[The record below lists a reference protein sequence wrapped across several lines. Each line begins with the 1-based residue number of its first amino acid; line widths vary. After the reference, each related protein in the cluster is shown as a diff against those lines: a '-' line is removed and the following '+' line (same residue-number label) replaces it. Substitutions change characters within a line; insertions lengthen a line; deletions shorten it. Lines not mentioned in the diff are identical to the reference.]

1 MRVITQHGPSFPK
14 ANSRRARISST
25 SSTSHSS
32 AMDAPLEM
40 LYHAVLVSCGT
51 DEEGLQYCGR
61 KNLNFDALRLIKM
74 KLGVASGFAII
85 AEGAT
90 GLHFLS
96 TLDAQLRL
104 ATLVIFCLR
113 RNLKER
119 PTPGCAG

>member
-1 MRVITQHGPSFPK
+1 MQYLYRAALTKK
-14 ANSRRARISST
+14 ACSI
-25 SSTSHSS
+25 
-32 AMDAPLEM
+32 
-40 LYHAVLVSCGT
+40 AV
-51 DEEGLQYCGR
+51 E

-96 TLDAQLRL
+96 TLDAQPRL